1 MAKSAAL
8 RGLIDMGRRLI
19 KDLGGTSSAGVT
31 PNYFDGTLSRIDQ
44 ASDWGELSNAANRAK
59 NAVTNMTTGQVGA
72 ILPALRRSIDR
83 ISEAGVED
91 GDKWVRSRAAAE
103 ERIRTFEE
111 QAQALAG
118 GSGAKVPPSKKTA
131 AAADEPN
138 NVDSFV
144 EGVKNNIK
152 EISDYGEAEQFS
164 EILVTMRDSQPEIF
178 DRLKSEGLVDAIR
191 DATVTTL
198 IRALN
203 NRKAVN
209 QVDEILGRMS
219 PGFRAFLSESSDS
232 STKIREVVSRNKVKL
247 LKKAY
252 DDAVKI
258 YATNPAEGVKRVRL
272 IEKYILAQKSRTTP
286 SGKAASVFSPTQV
299 ESLRASGTAARGKME
314 NIKMKGTPPPEGG
327 APARSGT
334 RTPPRGGS
342 GGADPLAVP
351 LDQVDER
358 ASMSNE
364 EYLEQTALRGQIPS
378 WWPYKR
384 EPNAMERE
392 AIGRGMRLDP
402 EEGIWYGGTSR

>member
-59 NAVTNMTTGQVGA
+59 NAVTNMTTEQVGA

-203 NRKAVN
+203 NRKSLKEM
-209 QVDEILGRMS
+209 DDILNRMS
-219 PGFRAFLSESSDS
+219 PEFRGFLTEASDANA
-232 STKIREVVSRNKVKL
+232 KIRDVVSRNKVKL
-247 LKKAY
+247 LKKGY
-252 DDAVKI
+252 DDAARI
-258 YATNPAEGVKRVRL
+258 YATNPAKGNEWMAYADN
-272 IEKYILAQKSRTTP
+272 YILSQQGRTTA
-286 SGKAASVFSPTQV
+286 SGQAAPVFTDTQV
-299 ESLRASGTAARGKME
+299 ASLRASRVAAWGKMSGSSV
-314 NIKMKGTPPPEGG
+314 IPDSPPPT
-327 APARSGT
+327 RST
-334 RTPPRGGS
+334 RRTTRQTGQ

-351 LDQVDER
+351 LDQ
-358 ASMSNE
+358 A
-364 EYLEQTALRGQIPS
+364 ALMQEIPE
-378 WWPYKR
+378 WWPYR
-384 EPNAMERE
+384 RQPNEMEWD
-392 AIGRGMRLDP
+392 AIRRGMRLDP
-402 EEGIWYGGTSR
+402 DEGIWYGGT